1 MKEIVVDVGINETR
15 LALLEDKELVEL
27 YIERKNNKRIVGNI
41 YKGRVANVLP
51 GMQAAF
57 VDIGLGKNSFLYIKD
72 AIPQKYQY
80 EESDEFKDISIKD
93 VVKEG
98 QEIIVQVIKE
108 AIGTKG
114 ARVTTHITLPGRYL
128 VLMPYTNY
136 LGVSRRIVDEEERE
150 RLRNEVK
157 VIKPQNMGII
167 IRTVAEGK
175 EQEVFNEDINFLLR
189 LWVKIGKQ
197 EKLGFAPRIIYRDF
211 DLVDKTLRDIFTKD
225 IDRFIINNKRDYKNA
240 VELVDLISPS
250 LKNRIKLYTDT
261 VEIFQHYNIDTQFKN
276 NISRKIWLKSGGYI
290 VIDSTE
296 ALTVIDVNTGRYV
309 GSVDLE
315 DTVFN
320 TNIEAAK
327 EIAKQLRLRDI
338 GGIIIVDF
346 IDMTTEGY
354 TKKVLQVLEEALK
367 KDRTR
372 TNVFGVTSLG
382 LVEITRKKVR
392 QRLESLIQK
401 KCPCCD
407 GTGRILNEATI
418 LHKIE
423 KEVIRIHNHTNAES
437 VILGVN
443 PEILD
448 RILQEDYILKELEKC
463 YKIKLWVTG
472 DKEVHYN
479 DVNIK
484 AMGRLNVISKLL
496 GENSWYILTLFKGYD
511 IIYICK

>member
-175 EQEVFNEDINFLLR
+175 EQEVRDAGSICGYWTGEKFIPLYKR
-189 LWVKIGKQ
+189 CHTSKIS
-197 EKLGFAPRIIYRDF
+197 I
-211 DLVDKTLRDIFTKD
+211 
-225 IDRFIINNKRDYKNA
+225 
-240 VELVDLISPS
+240 
-250 LKNRIKLYTDT
+250 
-261 VEIFQHYNIDTQFKN
+261 
-276 NISRKIWLKSGGYI
+276 
-290 VIDSTE
+290 
-296 ALTVIDVNTGRYV
+296 
-309 GSVDLE
+309 
-315 DTVFN
+315 
-320 TNIEAAK
+320 
-327 EIAKQLRLRDI
+327 
-338 GGIIIVDF
+338 
-346 IDMTTEGY
+346 
-354 TKKVLQVLEEALK
+354 
-367 KDRTR
+367 
-372 TNVFGVTSLG
+372 
-382 LVEITRKKVR
+382 
-392 QRLESLIQK
+392 
-401 KCPCCD
+401 
-407 GTGRILNEATI
+407 
-418 LHKIE
+418 
-423 KEVIRIHNHTNAES
+423 
-437 VILGVN
+437 
-443 PEILD
+443 
-448 RILQEDYILKELEKC
+448 
-463 YKIKLWVTG
+463 
-472 DKEVHYN
+472 
-479 DVNIK
+479 
-484 AMGRLNVISKLL
+484 
-496 GENSWYILTLFKGYD
+496 
-511 IIYICK
+511 